1 MTGLLRRAAP
11 AAAFAFVG
19 LLLAGCDDG
28 PGAGAA
34 QEGGGGERP
43 PQPVAVITVQEE
55 AIPLVNELPGRIA
68 PTRIAEVRP
77 RVAGIVTERVFKQGS
92 EVAEGDVLY
101 RIDPERFRVQVER
114 ARATVTRAEAQR
126 RAAEQAADRQEALR
140 ERNVV
145 SAQAYDDA
153 IAALA
158 VANAS
163 VAVAEA
169 ELAAAELDLRHA
181 EVRAPIAGRIGRA
194 RITEG
199 ALVTASGAE
208 SLATIQQL
216 DPVYADFTQPARA
229 LMALRRAWKS
239 GELERSADGAATVRL
254 RFDDGS
260 GYAHDGRLLF
270 SEATVDATTGQVT
283 LRAAFPNPEGD
294 LLPGMYVRVL
304 IEQGVEPRALAVP
317 KQAVQRGPGGEPWL
331 LVVDGE
337 DVARR
342 RGVAIGRAVDGR
354 WVIEEGLAPGDRVIV
369 EGFQKVRPGAPV
381 APEPWGAEPRA
392 EAGDAPAEAG

>member
-1 MTGLLRRAAP
+1 MTAWLRRAAP
-11 AAAFAFVG
+11 AAALAFVA

-43 PQPVAVITVQEE
+43 PQPVAVVTVQEE

-239 GELERSADGAATVRL
+239 GELERSADGAATVQL

-331 LVVDGE
+331 LIVDGE

-369 EGFQKVRPGAPV
+369 EGFQKIRPDAPV